1 MYIWS
6 MRVPSHLDATATAAK
21 PHNGGR
27 WTTVSNPAL
36 LRVLMLNAL
45 CEPEFPWLL
54 FTDE

>member
-6 MRVPSHLDATATAAK
+6 MCVPSHLDATATAAK

-27 WTTVSNPAL
+27 WTTVSNPAF
-36 LRVLMLNAL
+36 LRVPMLNAL